1 MKRSVLFVLAIGV
14 SAVLLS
20 PWQLPAGPAASGQ
33 SDHLVFGLYQQ
44 IVDSF
49 DPHVTNGTVNG
60 SAYFLILD
68 PLIWKT
74 ARGYRPGLAE
84 SWEVSADASE
94 YTFRLRKGVT
104 FHDGTAFNARAVK
117 ANFDRIVDP
126 RTRSRIALGFMGS
139 YRETVVVDDSTVRV
153 RFARPYAPF
162 LDGVSQPF
170 LGMVSPAA
178 VERWGTEVGLHLVG
192 TGPFM
197 LQEYIAGKQV
207 VVTRNPKYNWAPDL
221 FDRKGPPELRA
232 ITLSMLVE
240 DATRVAAFERG
251 EVHAI
256 ERVPSA
262 EIARFKEKGINVGV
276 YLQPGMPV
284 SLMMNTSKPPLDDLR
299 VRQAL
304 LHAVNREELAET
316 FFKGV
321 HKAAYGPISAATW
334 GYVPS
339 VRRISPFDLG
349 RAQTLLSEAGWMPGA
364 DGIRVKGG
372 ERLRLEVIY
381 IAAAGFDDTWQLV
394 QAQLRRAGV
403 DSTLAGMAG
412 APALERA
419 AAGNF
424 NLMHLRWT
432 FSDPDTM
439 NVMWHSRNV
448 TGGTGFNFSKVRNPQ
463 IDILL
468 ESAAAERNLEKR
480 RALYYRA
487 QELIMQD
494 AYLIPIYDEGNA
506 VATSPRI
513 EGLRVDPRGRY
524 PLLYGV
530 RFRR

>member
-1 MKRSVLFVLAIGV
+1 LAI
-14 SAVLLS
+14 AAAAAIMA
-20 PWQLPAGPAASGQ
+20 PWQLAAAPAGGQ
-33 SDHLVFGLYQQ
+33 SDQLVYGLYQQ

-49 DPHVTNGTVNG
+49 DPQVTNGTANG

-74 ARGYRPGLAE
+74 ARGFRPGLAE
-84 SWEVSADASE
+84 SWEVSPDATE

-104 FHDGTAFNARAVK
+104 FHDGAPFNARAVK
-117 ANFDRIVDP
+117 VNFDRIVDP

-139 YRETVVVDDSTVRV
+139 YRESVVVDDHTVRV
-153 RFARPYAPF
+153 RFSRSYAPF

-170 LGMVSPAA
+170 LGMISPTAL
-178 VERWGTEVGLHLVG
+178 ERWGAEIGAHLVG

-197 LQEYIAGKQV
+197 LQEYTAGKQV

-221 FDRKGPPELRA
+221 FDRKGPASLRT
-232 ITLSMLVE
+232 ITLSMVVE

-251 EVHAI
+251 EMHAI

-262 EIARFKEKGINVGV
+262 DIARLKGKGVNVGV

-284 SLMMNTSKPPLDDLR
+284 SLMMNTSKPPLDDIR

-304 LHAVNREELAET
+304 LYAVNREELAET

-321 HKAAYGPISAATW
+321 HRAAYGPMSAATW

-339 VRRISPFDLG
+339 VRRLSGFDLPK
-349 RAQTLLSEAGWMPGA
+349 AQALLNEAGWTPGP
-364 DGIRVKGG
+364 DGIRTKGG
-372 ERLRLEVIY
+372 ERLRMELIF
-381 IAAAGFDDTWQLV
+381 IAGAGFDDTWQLV

-419 AAGNF
+419 SAGNF

-432 FSDPDTM
+432 FSDPDTL

-448 TGGTGFNFSKVRNPQ
+448 AGGTGFNFSKVRNSQ

-480 RALYYRA
+480 KALYYRA

-506 VATSPRI
+506 VATSDRI
-513 EGLRVDPRGRY
+513 EGLKIDPRGRY

-530 RFRR
+530 RFRK

>member
-1 MKRSVLFVLAIGV
+1 MLCVLAIGV
-14 SAVLLS
+14 AAILAG
-20 PWQLPAGPAASGQ
+20 PWQILAAPATSGQ
-33 SDHLVFGLYQQ
+33 VDHLNFALYQQ

-49 DPHVTNGTVNG
+49 DPQVTNGTANG

-74 ARGYRPGLAE
+74 SRGYRPGLAE
-84 SWEVSADASE
+84 SWDVAADATE

-104 FHDGTAFNARAVK
+104 FHDGTSFNARAVK
-117 ANFDRIVDP
+117 VNFDRIVDP

-139 YRETVVVDDSTVRV
+139 YRETVVVDDYTAKV

-178 VERWGTEVGLHLVG
+178 IDRWGSEIGLHLVG

-197 LQEYIAGKQV
+197 LQEYVPGKQI

-221 FDRKGPPELRA
+221 FDRKGPPGLGA

-240 DATRVAAFERG
+240 DTTRVAAFERG

-262 EIARFKEKGINVGV
+262 DIARLKAKQVTVGV

-284 SLMMNTSKPPLDDLR
+284 SLMMNTSKPPLDDIR

-321 HKAAYGPISAATW
+321 HKAAYGPMSAATW

-339 VRRISPFDLG
+339 VRQLSSFDLG
-349 RAQTLLSEAGWMPGA
+349 RAQALLSEAGWTPGS
-364 DGIRVKGG
+364 DGIRVKAG
-372 ERLRLEVIY
+372 ERLRLELIY
-381 IAAAGFDDTWQLV
+381 IAAAGFDDTWQLA
-394 QAQLRRAGV
+394 QAHLRRAGV
-403 DSTLAGMAG
+403 ETTLAGMAG

-419 AAGNF
+419 SAGNF
-424 NLMHLRWT
+424 NLMQLRWT
-432 FSDPDTM
+432 FSDPDTL
-439 NVMWHSRNV
+439 NVMWHSRNAA
-448 TGGTGFNFSKVRNPQ
+448 GGTGFNFSKVRNPQ
-463 IDILL
+463 IDLLL

-480 RALYYRA
+480 KALYYRA

-530 RFRR
+530 RFRK